1 MNFVNEIFDQIT
13 SIMEAAFFNIEGGF
27 LEGIARGFKSAIL
40 TNSNYVNLTQCEN
53 LEGRNEKVVGLMETF
68 QST

>member
-1 MNFVNEIFDQIT
+1 
-13 SIMEAAFFNIEGGF
+13 MEAAFFNIEGGF